1 MNRTMTRQENEA
13 LQYAREH
20 ISDLIIGMEQIEA
33 TENAVY
39 FNPVFVDS
47 PTFGIGPPFLI
58 IKDSEGFRS
67 SNADEEDI
75 VIELLRK
82 HY

>member
-1 MNRTMTRQENEA
+1 MTTQENEA
-13 LQYAREH
+13 LQYARKH
-20 ISDLIIGMEQIEA
+20 ISDLIIGMKQIEE

-58 IKDSEGFRS
+58 IKDSEGLRS
-67 SNADEEDI
+67 SNTDEEDL
-75 VIELLRK
+75 VIEILRK

>member
-1 MNRTMTRQENEA
+1 MTRQENEA

-58 IKDSEGFRS
+58 IKDCEGLRS
-67 SNADEEDI
+67 SNVDEEDL

-82 HY
+82 HF